1 MDQTTCGRIR
11 ELLSA
16 YLDGEADLAETA
28 QVQQHLDRC
37 AGCRVWRARA
47 EALTRA
53 VRLTPAR
60 SGPDLSDRI
69 VAEYRPRAI
78 DLLRGPIGAR
88 TRAACRIAL
97 AAVCLVQVVISV
109 LTLTGQDAMGS
120 DHAMPGMSHL
130 DHESAAWNIAVVAG
144 LAWVALR
151 PRKGVGA
158 LPLLGAFVLS
168 LTGLCVHDL
177 ITGQVGID
185 RVALHVPV
193 LLGLILSL
201 IVVALHSGPVLPPGF
216 TRRGTTGTSVLA
228 ATPVDPPAE
237 NRSHPPVAR
246 RAAS

>member
-1 MDQTTCGRIR
+1 VDQPSTCDRIR

-28 QVQQHLDRC
+28 QLQQHLDGC
-37 AGCRVWRARA
+37 ADCRAWRARA

-53 VRLTPAR
+53 VRLAPAR

-69 VAEYRPRAI
+69 VAGYRPRAI
-78 DLLRGPIGAR
+78 DVLRGPIGAR

-97 AAVCLVQVVISV
+97 AAVCLVQVVISA
-109 LTLTGQDAMGS
+109 LTLTGQDAMN
-120 DHAMPGMSHL
+120 HAMPGMSHL

-158 LPLLGAFVLS
+158 LPLLGAFVLA

-177 ITGQVGID
+177 ITGQVGAG

-193 LLGLILSL
+193 MLGLILSL
-201 IVVALHSGPVLPPGF
+201 IVVALHSGPMLPPGF
-216 TRRGTTGTSVLA
+216 TRRGTTGTGVLA